1 LPLSLRHIGIRAD
14 DFNLVPE
21 FLNQRPGERR
31 GGYKGSKPRSKCHPR
46 DRCFEPAVFPR
57 PMDALEAHRVRPYTG
72 SMHVHAHGAGGP
84 TRVLKISLAVTL
96 GYIVLLVVA
105 GMRAHSLALLS
116 EAGHNLSDFLALLL
130 SLVAVYFQTR
140 PANSTKTYG
149 YHRAGV
155 LAALVNA
162 TSLVAVSFFI
172 FYEAFRRL
180 QHPEHVQATVMMWV
194 AAAGV
199 VMNGVIALLLYRSSR
214 GFGGDVNIRSALL
227 HEVGDTLSTAAVIAG
242 GWAILVTRNYWIDS
256 ALSFGIAVL
265 ILWSGFGIVRETLNI
280 LLEGTPRGM
289 KLEKIESAIRSVG
302 GVNDVHDLHVWSIGS
317 ETHAL
322 SCHISIAD
330 IPPSVSE
337 RILRDVKD
345 RLLHD
350 FRIDHTTIQFEHAI
364 CEVAH
369 GCVIPVS
376 ESEEHHHHHS
386 H

>member
-1 LPLSLRHIGIRAD
+1 
-14 DFNLVPE
+14 
-21 FLNQRPGERR
+21 
-31 GGYKGSKPRSKCHPR
+31 
-46 DRCFEPAVFPR
+46 
-57 PMDALEAHRVRPYTG
+57 
-72 SMHVHAHGAGGP
+72 MHVHAHHGGGP
-84 TRVLKISLAVTL
+84 KQVLKISLGVTL
-96 GYIVLLVVA
+96 AYIVLLVVA
-105 GMRAHSLALLS
+105 GIRAHSLALLS

-130 SLVAVYFQTR
+130 SLVAVYLQSR
-140 PANSTKTYG
+140 PASSTKTYG

-162 TSLVAVSFFI
+162 VSLVAVSFFI
-172 FYEAFRRL
+172 FYEAFHRL
-180 QHPEHVQATVMMWV
+180 QHPEQVQASVMMWV
-194 AAAGV
+194 AGAGV
-199 VMNGVIALLLYRSSR
+199 VMNGVIALLLYRS
-214 GFGGDVNIRSALL
+214 GGDVNIRSALL

-242 GWAILVTRNYWIDS
+242 GWAILVTRDYWIDS
-256 ALSFGIAVL
+256 ALSFAIGAL

-289 KLEKIESAIRSVG
+289 KLELVETAIRSIE

-322 SCHISIAD
+322 SCHIAIAD

-345 RLLHD
+345 RLHHH
-350 FRIDHTTIQFEHAI
+350 FRIDHTTIQFEHVE

-369 GCVIPVS
+369 GCVMPVG
-376 ESEEHHHHHS
+376 ESEAHHHHS

>member
-1 LPLSLRHIGIRAD
+1 
-14 DFNLVPE
+14 
-21 FLNQRPGERR
+21 
-31 GGYKGSKPRSKCHPR
+31 
-46 DRCFEPAVFPR
+46 
-57 PMDALEAHRVRPYTG
+57 
-72 SMHVHAHGAGGP
+72 
-84 TRVLKISLAVTL
+84 LKISLAVTL
-96 GYIVLLVVA
+96 AYIVLLVVA
-105 GMRAHSLALLS
+105 GVRSHSLALLS
-116 EAGHNLSDFLALLL
+116 EAGHNLSDFMALLL
-130 SLVAVYFQTR
+130 SLVAVYFQSR
-140 PANSTKTYG
+140 PANSSKTYG

-162 TSLVAVSFFI
+162 SSLVAVSFFI

-180 QHPEHVQATVMMWV
+180 QHPEQVQASMMMWV

-199 VMNGVIALLLYRSSR
+199 LMNGAIAFLLFRS
-214 GFGGDVNIRSALL
+214 GGDVNIRSALL

-242 GWAILVTRNYWIDS
+242 GWAILLTNHYWIDS
-256 ALSFGIAVL
+256 VLSVAIGVL
-265 ILWSGFGIVRETLNI
+265 ILWSGSGIVRETLNI

-289 KLEKIESAIRSVG
+289 KLEKIELAIRSVE

-337 RILRDVKD
+337 RILRDVKE
-345 RLLHD
+345 RLHHD
-350 FRIDHTTIQFEHAI
+350 FRIDHTTIQFEHVV

-376 ESEEHHHHHS
+376 ESAEHPHHHGH
-386 H
+386 

>member
-1 LPLSLRHIGIRAD
+1 
-14 DFNLVPE
+14 
-21 FLNQRPGERR
+21 
-31 GGYKGSKPRSKCHPR
+31 
-46 DRCFEPAVFPR
+46 
-57 PMDALEAHRVRPYTG
+57 
-72 SMHVHAHGAGGP
+72 MHVHAHGGSGP

-96 GYIVLLVVA
+96 AYIALLVVA
-105 GMRAHSLALLS
+105 GIRGHSLALLS

-130 SLVAVYFQTR
+130 SLVAVYLQSR
-140 PANSTKTYG
+140 PASPTKTYG

-180 QHPEHVQATVMMWV
+180 QHPEHVQAAVMIWV

-199 VMNGVIALLLYRSSR
+199 VMNGVIALLLYRSAS
-214 GFGGDVNIRSALL
+214 GSGGDVNIRSALL
-227 HEVGDTLSTAAVIAG
+227 HEVGDTLSTAAVIVG
-242 GWAILVTRNYWIDS
+242 GWAILVTGNYWIDS
-256 ALSFGIAVL
+256 ALSFGIGAL
-265 ILWSGFGIVRETLNI
+265 ILWSGYGIVRETLNI
-280 LLEGTPRGM
+280 LLEGTPRGV
-289 KLEKIESAIRSVG
+289 KLELVETAIRSVD
-302 GVNDVHDLHVWSIGS
+302 GVNDVHDLHCWSIGS
-317 ETHAL
+317 ETRAL

-337 RILRDVKD
+337 RILRDVKG
-345 RLLHD
+345 LLHRD
-350 FRIDHTTIQFEHAI
+350 FHIDHTTIQFEHVV

-376 ESEEHHHHHS
+376 ESEEHHS

>member
-1 LPLSLRHIGIRAD
+1 
-14 DFNLVPE
+14 
-21 FLNQRPGERR
+21 
-31 GGYKGSKPRSKCHPR
+31 
-46 DRCFEPAVFPR
+46 
-57 PMDALEAHRVRPYTG
+57 
-72 SMHVHAHGAGGP
+72 MHVHGAGGP

-96 GYIVLLVVA
+96 AYIALLVVA
-105 GMRAHSLALLS
+105 GLRAHSLALLS

-130 SLVAVYFQTR
+130 SLVAVYFQSR
-140 PANSTKTYG
+140 PASSTKTYG

-162 TSLVAVSFFI
+162 TSLLAVSFFI
-172 FYEAFRRL
+172 FYEAFQRL
-180 QHPEHVQATVMMWV
+180 QHPQQVQAGLMMLV

-199 VMNGVIALLLYRSSR
+199 LMNGAIALLLYRSTRSSNH
-214 GFGGDVNIRSALL
+214 GSGGDVNLRSALL

-242 GWAILVTRNYWIDS
+242 GWAILLTGNYWIDS
-256 ALSFGIAVL
+256 ALSVGIGVL

-289 KLEKIESAIRSVG
+289 KLEKIESAIRAVG

-337 RILRDVKD
+337 RILRDVKEC
-345 RLLHD
+345 LLRD
-350 FRIDHTTIQFEHAI
+350 FRIDHTTIQFEHVV

-369 GCVIPVS
+369 GCVIPVA
-376 ESEEHHHHHS
+376 ESEEHHHS